1 MSQEN
6 HLIKFTKKGIY
17 CPQGKFYLDPWYPV
31 DCAVISH
38 GHADHA
44 RWGMKRYL
52 CTDDSKAILQHRL
65 GADIKVESIPYHKT
79 LTINGVKVSFH
90 PAGHVIGSAQIR
102 LEYKGYVV
110 VFSGDYKTQPDFIT
124 TPFEPVTCHT
134 FITESTFGLPI
145 YNWQSEEA
153 LQNQLKDWV
162 KTNQANNRTSV
173 FFGYSLGKA
182 QRLMSLLD
190 GIEDIYVHRAIY
202 NLNEAISNSGIE
214 LPKTKLWSAD
224 LDKKI
229 LQNKII
235 IAPPALLGSRM
246 LKRVPNAAKALC
258 SGWMQIRGN
267 RRWQAVDAG
276 FVVSDHADWNGLIS
290 AVKAT
295 KADQVYVTHGSQAV
309 FSKYLNEIGI
319 QAKEL
324 KTEYGD
330 EALAEA
336 ESETEKLESK

>member
-1 MSQEN
+1 MLKESQ
-6 HLIKFTKKGIY
+6 LIKFTKKGIY
-17 CPQGKFYLDPWYPV
+17 CPQGKFYLDPWFPV
-31 DCAVISH
+31 DYAIISH

-44 RWGMKRYL
+44 RWGMKQYL
-52 CTDDSKAILQHRL
+52 CTHESKPILQHRL
-65 GADIKVESIPYHKT
+65 GADIKIESVAYNT
-79 LTINGVKVSFH
+79 LIKINGVQVSFH

-124 TPFEPVTCHT
+124 TPFEPIKCNT

-145 YNWQSEEA
+145 YNWKSEKVLQEELQS
-153 LQNQLKDWV
+153 WV
-162 KTNQANNRTSV
+162 KTNQVNNRASV
-173 FFGYSLGKA
+173 FLGYSLGKA

-190 GIEDIYVHRAIY
+190 GCDEIYVHRSIH
-202 NLNEAISNSGIE
+202 NLNSAISNSGIQ
-214 LPKTKLWSAD
+214 LPETKLWSAD
-224 LDKKI
+224 LDKKT
-229 LQNKII
+229 LHNKII

-246 LKRVPNAAKALC
+246 LKRLPNAATAVC

-295 KADQVYVTHGSQAV
+295 EAEQVYVTHGSQAV

-319 QAKEL
+319 KAHEL

-330 EALAEA
+330 EALAKAEK
-336 ESETEKLESK
+336 ESENIVS